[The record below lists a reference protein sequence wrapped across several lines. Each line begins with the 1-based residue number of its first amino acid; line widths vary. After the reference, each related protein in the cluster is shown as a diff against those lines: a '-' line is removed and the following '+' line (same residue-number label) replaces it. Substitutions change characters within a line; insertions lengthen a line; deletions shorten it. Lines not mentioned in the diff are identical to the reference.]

1 MGNLDEDVNNAFGVD
16 VREQNCYVKAI
27 MDICKWKDE
36 KERKEVAALSAKK
49 VCKVK
54 GCSTFVNTRFL
65 MDGVCYRHG
74 EESKKQSK
82 TQLCTSCFEKNR
94 SKRGNLCTSCFKD
107 KATLNPREKCKV
119 CHVRNPVKM
128 GGRCSH
134 CRGSVEYCA
143 ENKM

>member
-1 MGNLDEDVNNAFGVD
+1 MNVCN
-16 VREQNCYVKAI
+16 YY
-27 MDICKWKDE
+27 DE
-36 KERKEVAALSAKK
+36 KKRKAVAALSVKK

-54 GCSTFVNTRFL
+54 GCITLVHTIFH

-74 EESKKQSK
+74 DISKKESIK
-82 TQLCTSCFEKNR
+82 KLYTSCFEKNI

-119 CHVRNPVKM
+119 CHVRDPVKM

-134 CRGSVEYCA
+134 CRGSVEY
-143 ENKM
+143 